1 MLSVEKVF
9 VVVVSRLLMLVFL
22 PEYQVEGTEGVVV
35 GVLAQVREIP
45 PLPDMEEAVREG
57 VQYGD

>member
-22 PEYQVEGTEGVVV
+22 PEYQVEGTEGVV

-45 PLPDMEEAVREG
+45 RLPDMEEAVREG